1 MEVTSHAGERRL
13 KDKEAE
19 LKDFIQ
25 TTNRTQTARV
35 STAGFGRSVS
45 QKAVQAKKELKYRD
59 FNDIIAL
66 QGSLSN
72 RDVRE
77 WYLAHDATIP
87 NLIDRT
93 ATIEEQARQAC
104 NLRIKFRVQARD
116 LNA

>member
-1 MEVTSHAGERRL
+1 MFRLPDLGGACRKKRCRR
-13 KDKEAE
+13 
-19 LKDFIQ
+19 
-25 TTNRTQTARV
+25 
-35 STAGFGRSVS
+35 
-45 QKAVQAKKELKYRD
+45 KKRLKYRD